1 MQESNTTLTPAW
13 DILTESVHSLVAA
26 WAQSVPNLADFIP
39 DVPLPLR
46 SLVLVELVKTDLA
59 YRWQKGL
66 GQRVEAYQVQYPE
79 LGAELPCDLILQEY
93 YVRTQHDPQVTVQ
106 EYYERFPAQQ
116 EALARLLEQTEVVAN
131 TALVTSTAPQGA
143 AQPIQVGDEVA
154 GFEVVQEL
162 GRGAFAQVFLARQA
176 TMQRWVALKVSPEQG
191 AEPQTLA
198 LLDHPHIVRVFDQRV
213 LAERGLRLLYMQC
226 ILGGTLAGVIQ
237 QVKSVPPGQRT
248 GGLVLTAVDQAMNR
262 VGQAPWGDE
271 WRRRQWTELTW
282 MTVVARWGMQLAG
295 ALAYAQQQGVLHR
308 DVKPANILLG
318 ADGTPYL
325 ADFNISYASPVA
337 GATPAA
343 YFGGSLAYMSP
354 EQLAAANPYDP
365 WQPEQLDGRSDL
377 YALAVV
383 LWEVLYGERPF
394 AETGLAK
401 DWVTMLSQRW
411 EQRQQCPPVP
421 ADAAALGTG
430 AMELTWVLQS
440 CLAPDRENRPVNGQ
454 DLARQF
460 SLCLRP
466 QTFRFLR
473 SQPSPW
479 QRWAFLIFILAALL
493 PHALAGWFNYVCN
506 WREIISHLAGAT
518 ATWEQ
523 LSLKV
528 NSIAYPLG
536 LLVLTLT
543 VWPTVRAMRQI
554 PPPTERVQVRR
565 QSLGIGQV
573 VAVIGL
579 VAWGVAALVYPLALA
594 FLVPDF
600 PPRAMVQFVLSLGLC
615 GLVAAAY
622 PFFFCTS
629 YVLRVVYPR
638 LMPPLPEPAE
648 AARCET
654 LQRWAGV
661 YLFLA
666 GMVAPGSVGL
676 LVWSGLDDP
685 WLLGVVSGVGL
696 LGFGLAFLLYRGL
709 QEDLQALITASV
721 IPGWEGGVL
730 PGG

>member
-1 MQESNTTLTPAW
+1 MQETDATFTPTW
-13 DILTESVHSLVAA
+13 DVLTESVQSLVVA
-26 WAQSVPNLADFIP
+26 WEQSVPDLRDFVP
-39 DVPLPLR
+39 DVALALQ

-66 GQRVEAYQVQYPE
+66 GQLLEAYQTQYPE
-79 LGAELPCDLILQEY
+79 LGAELPCDLILHEY
-93 YVRTQHDPQVTVQ
+93 YVRTKHDPQVSV
-106 EYYERFPAQQ
+106 EDYYERFPAQK
-116 EALARLLEQTEVVAN
+116 EALTRLLDKTEVVVS
-131 TALVTSTAPQGA
+131 TALVTATAPQGSA
-143 AQPIQVGDEVA
+143 PPIQVGDEVA

-162 GRGAFAQVFLARQA
+162 GRGAFAQVFLARQP

-198 LLDHPHIVRVFDQRV
+198 LLDHPHIVRVFDQH
-213 LAERGLRLLYMQC
+213 LLPERGLRLMYMQC
-226 ILGGTLAGVIQ
+226 ILGGTLAGVIE
-237 QVKSVPPGQRT
+237 QVTSVPPEQRA
-248 GGLVLTAVDQAMNR
+248 GGLVLAAVDGAMNR

-271 WRRRQWTELTW
+271 WRRRQWAELSW
-282 MTVVARWGMQLAG
+282 VTVVARWGMQLAG

-325 ADFNISYASPVA
+325 ADFNISYASPVV

-394 AETGLAK
+394 VETGLAK
-401 DWVTMLSQRW
+401 DWITMLNQRW
-411 EQRQQCPPVP
+411 QQRQQVPPVP
-421 ADAAALGTG
+421 PAAAELGMG
-430 AMELTWVLQS
+430 AQELTWVLQS
-440 CLAPDRENRPVNGQ
+440 CLAPERELRPVNGQ
-454 DLARQF
+454 DLARQL

-479 QRWAFLIFILAALL
+479 QRWSLLIFALAALL

-518 ATWEQ
+518 AAWER
-523 LSLKV
+523 LALMV

-536 LLVLTLT
+536 LVALLLT
-543 VWPTVRAMRQI
+543 VWPTVRAMGQI
-554 PPPTERVQVRR
+554 PPPSERVGIRLR
-565 QSLGIGQV
+565 SLGIGQV
-573 VAVIGL
+573 VAGIGL
-579 VAWGVAALVYPLALA
+579 LEWGLAAVVYPVGLAA
-594 FLVPDF
+594 LVPDF
-600 PPRAMVQFVLSLGLC
+600 PAQALVQFVLSLALC

-622 PFFFCTS
+622 PFFFCSS

-638 LMPPLPEPAE
+638 LIPPLPEPAE
-648 AARCET
+648 AARCEQ

-676 LVWSGLDDP
+676 LVWSGLNDP

-696 LGFGLAFLLYRGL
+696 LGFGLAFVLYRGL
-709 QEDLQALITASV
+709 QEDLQALISVSASL
-721 IPGWEGGVL
+721 L
-730 PGG
+730 PGLEQI